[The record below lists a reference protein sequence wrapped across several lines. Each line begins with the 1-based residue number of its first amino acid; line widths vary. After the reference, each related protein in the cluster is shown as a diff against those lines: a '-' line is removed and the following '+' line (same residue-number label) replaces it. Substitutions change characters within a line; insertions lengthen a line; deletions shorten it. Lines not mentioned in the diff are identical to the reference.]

1 MPQLPAL
8 TSKVL
13 IVDADDARAGGLTTL
28 LGSADIHRVQRATG
42 GASLADDVAA
52 AMPDI
57 IVADMGSPD
66 RDTLEGL
73 PQDPERPIV
82 PLAGDPQAV
91 AAGVSFY
98 CAGHVDERAAKPILA
113 AAIAAF
119 RGHGHAERARD
130 AVLRI
135 GLPRLAD
142 AAPVIMAQEL
152 GLFAA
157 EGLDVELS
165 IEPSWANVADKLML
179 GFLDAAVVVPPLAFA
194 LALGLRGP
202 PCPIFIPQS
211 LSLGGN
217 SVTLATSLVRHVA
230 LHLGTGTWTSLV
242 KARALAV
249 ALKESREKPTFAV
262 DHRNSAHNLLLRYWL
277 AAGGIEPDNDVRL
290 AVVPPELLME
300 ALRSGRIAGFCAGA
314 PWGAFAK
321 EMQIGAAIT
330 SSYGIWQNG
339 PDKALAVRQYWA
351 DSHPE
356 QLLAAQRALLRAAI
370 YSDDPHHAGHIAE
383 TLSRGAYL
391 GVRPEVVAR
400 ALPSDDAGSDPR
412 QRSSFFRHA
421 ASVPWHSHAHWFL
434 QQMARWDLIPAASDF
449 KQIAERIYRPDLY
462 AAAARSLNLPVPK
475 KTFKSEG
482 HSTAW
487 RCAADP
493 SPIEMEPDGFCDGV
507 PFTPAEADLSA

>member
-1 MPQLPAL
+1 MLQLPAL
-8 TSKVL
+8 TWRIL
-13 IVDADDARAGGLTTL
+13 LVDADGARAGGLTAL
-28 LGSADIHRVQRATG
+28 LGSAGFHRVRRTTG
-42 GASLADDVAA
+42 GISLAEDVAEA
-52 AMPDI
+52 APEV

-73 PQDPERPIV
+73 PHNPERPIV
-82 PLAGDPQAV
+82 PVVGDPQSV

-98 CAGHVDERAAKPILA
+98 RVGHVDAPTIEPIQA

-119 RGHGHAERARD
+119 RSHPQALQVRGGAM
-130 AVLRI
+130 RI

-142 AAPVIMAQEL
+142 AAPVIMAREL

-165 IEPSWANVADKLML
+165 IEPSWANIADKLAL

-202 PCPIFIPQS
+202 PCPIFVPQS

-217 SVTLATSLVRHVA
+217 SVTLSTSLVRHVA
-230 LHLGTGTWTSLV
+230 LHLGAGTWTSLV

-249 ALKESREKPTFAV
+249 ALKESGEKPVLAV
-262 DHRNSAHNLLLRYWL
+262 VHRNSTHNLLLRYWL
-277 AAGGIEPDNDVRL
+277 AAGGIDPDKDVRL
-290 AVVPPELLME
+290 AVVPPELLIE

-314 PWGAFAK
+314 PWGAVAK

-330 SSYGIWQNG
+330 SSQGIWRNG
-339 PDKALAVRQYWA
+339 PDKALAVSESWA
-351 DSHPE
+351 QSRPAD
-356 QLLAAQRALLRAAI
+356 LLAAQRALLQAAI
-370 YSDDPHHAGHIAE
+370 YCDAPEHAGHIAE
-383 TLSRGAYL
+383 TLSGGDYL

-400 ALPSDDAGSDPR
+400 SLPSDSAGSDPR

-421 ASVPWHSHAHWFL
+421 ASVPWHSHALWFL

-449 KQIAERIYRPDLY
+449 QQIAERIYRPDFY
-462 AAAARSLNLPVPK
+462 AAAARSLNLPVPQ
-475 KTFKSEG
+475 KTFKREG

-487 RCAADP
+487 RCPADP
-493 SPIEMEPDGFCDGV
+493 APMDMEPDGFCDGV
-507 PFTPAEADLSA
+507 PFTPVEA